1 MEVDVAVIAER
12 HSLIDASGGTQR
24 RRIGNARAA
33 TVTNN
38 DVVGDIQ
45 GDIFTGSHLDGNLS
59 GVNSGVIAFQS
70 GDGHNRRG
78 A

>member
-1 MEVDVAVIAER
+1 MAVIAQG
-12 HSLIDASGGTQR
+12 HALINASGGTQCCR
-24 RRIGNARAA
+24 VGNARAA

-38 DVVGDIQ
+38 DVVSDVQ
-45 GDIFTGSHLDGNLS
+45 GDIFAGSHLNGNLG

-70 GDGHNRRG
+70 RDGHNRRG